1 MARRTQAARSATP
14 SPGVAHGE
22 YVMYPGTPREVYD
35 LLERLSEAAGGSP
48 DFGTPGVSLDRT
60 RLTVRWFGALPA
72 AVQRVV
78 DSAGGDLLV
87 QVQATEFR
95 PGELRAEAERLARDH
110 ATVVVAA
117 TARPEGDGIDVLVP
131 RAVAEEAGGAGRA
144 LVGVGS
150 TYPLFAE
157 VGEAAPAQPR
167 TTPLSR

>member
-1 MARRTQAARSATP
+1 MARRKQAARPAAP
-14 SPGVAHGE
+14 SPGLAHGE
-22 YVMYPGTPREVYD
+22 YVIYPGTRREVYD
-35 LLERLSEAAGGSP
+35 LLERLSEAAGDSP

-78 DSAGGDLLV
+78 DSADGDLRV

-95 PGELRAEAERLARDH
+95 PGDLRAEAERLVRDH

-131 RAVAEEAGGAGRA
+131 RTVAEAAGGAGQA
-144 LVGVGS
+144 LAGIRS

-157 VGEAAPAQPR
+157 VGEAGPA
-167 TTPLSR
+167 